1 MIRIMINDI
10 RERNFSLR
18 SKRRSEL
25 LEKSPSAEKA
35 ACAILARFG
44 IAYVR
49 QYPIWTGRKQYFAD
63 IYIPKYRLVLEIDG
77 AYHFKGEQKRLD
89 ENRSAGIRRLGYH
102 VCRLTN
108 KDARSP
114 EKVASK
120 IRRYLK
126 R

>member
-1 MIRIMINDI
+1 MNNIRGKI
-10 RERNFSLR
+10 FLLH

-25 LEKSPSAEKA
+25 MEKSPSAEKA
-35 ACAILARFG
+35 ACSILAKTG
-44 IAYVR
+44 IRYMR

-63 IYIPKYRLVLEIDG
+63 IYIPSLKLILEIDG
-77 AYHFKGEQKRLD
+77 TYHFTEKQKRLD

-108 KDARSP
+108 KDARNP
-114 EKVASK
+114 EKVKAK